1 MTTETI
7 GKEALDH
14 VCGDAA
20 SFYDD
25 NHTKYRES
33 CQKKE
38 FTNFF
43 HLCQTKKKIK
53 FWEQVRP
60 NSNQKTRKKEYFIPI
75 FFQKNTRF

>member
-33 CQKKE
+33 CQKKKNLQI
-38 FTNFF
+38 FSICVKLKKNQVLGASKA
-43 HLCQTKKKIK
+43 HLQS
-53 FWEQVRP
+53 E
-60 NSNQKTRKKEYFIPI
+60 N
-75 FFQKNTRF
+75 

>member
-43 HLCQTKKKIK
+43 HLCQIK
-53 FWEQVRP
+53 EKLSFLGASKAHLQSE
-60 NSNQKTRKKEYFIPI
+60 N
-75 FFQKNTRF
+75 

>member
-33 CQKKE
+33 CQKKLQI
-38 FTNFF
+38 FPICVK
-43 HLCQTKKKIK
+43 LKKKN
-53 FWEQVRP
+53 QVLGASKAQLQSE
-60 NSNQKTRKKEYFIPI
+60 N
-75 FFQKNTRF
+75 

>member
-1 MTTETI
+1 MKFKSGFDSETI

-33 CQKKE
+33 CQKKRIYK
-38 FTNFF
+38 FF
-43 HLCQTKKKIK
+43 P
-53 FWEQVRP
+53 FV
-60 NSNQKTRKKEYFIPI
+60 SN
-75 FFQKNTRF
+75 

>member
-25 NHTKYRES
+25 NHTNYKES

-43 HLCQTKKKIK
+43 HLCQIKKKNQV

-60 NSNQKTRKKEYFIPI
+60 TSNQRTRKKEYYIYI
-75 FFQKNTRF
+75 FF